1 MKRTQGTDVAAG
13 KARDAAARASA
24 AAQQAAARAQQAAQ
38 QARTQAGPLL
48 GRAREQGGPLL
59 EKARGQAGTLVEKGV
74 DQAAPLLEKAR
85 EEAVVLLE
93 RAMDEASPRLAEA
106 RRRAQ
111 RAAAAVRGDKPP
123 RQWPWL
129 VGAVATGLAVG
140 AVVSA
145 GIRRRPIMG
154 ELPPGGDAQ
163 RVAGPVGGRTDL
175 ERPGAAPRARWNG
188 PSAGLTAATGAPGRA
203 ERDATRQ
210 AGEERDPTTVA
221 AAEQEANALRGS
233 SQRDDR

>member
-1 MKRTQGTDVAAG
+1 MRRTQGTEVAAG
-13 KARDAAARASA
+13 KARDAATRASA

-48 GRAREQGGPLL
+48 VRAREQSGPLL
-59 EKARGQAGTLVEKGV
+59 EKARGQAGALAEKSM

-129 VGAVATGLAVG
+129 VGAVATGMAIG
-140 AVVSA
+140 AVVNA
-145 GIRRRPIMG
+145 GIRRRMIAG
-154 ELPPGGDAQ
+154 ELPPGESAQ
-163 RVAGPVGGRTDL
+163 HVAGPVGAGRTDL
-175 ERPGAAPRARWNG
+175 ERPGETTRTGWAGTTGPTVANG
-188 PSAGLTAATGAPGRA
+188 AFGRD
-203 ERDATRQ
+203 EQDATTP
-210 AGEERDPTTVA
+210 AT
-221 AAEQEANALRGS
+221 AEQEANALRGS
-233 SQRDDR
+233 SERYDR

>member
-1 MKRTQGTDVAAG
+1 MKRTPTEVATG
-13 KARDAAARASA
+13 KARDAAARASV
-24 AAQQAAARAQQAAQ
+24 AAQQAAARAQ

-48 GRAREQGGPLL
+48 GRAREQSGPLL
-59 EKARGQAGTLVEKGV
+59 EKAKDQAGTLVEKGK

-93 RAMDEASPRLAEA
+93 RAVDEASPRLAEA

-129 VGAVATGLAVG
+129 VGAVATGMAVG

-145 GIRRRPIMG
+145 GIRRRPIAG
-154 ELPPGGDAQ
+154 ELPPGEDMQPAA
-163 RVAGPVGGRTDL
+163 VPVGAGQTDL
-175 ERPGAAPRARWNG
+175 ERPGETPR
-188 PSAGLTAATGAPGRA
+188 SVVAPG
-203 ERDATRQ
+203 
-210 AGEERDPTTVA
+210 
-221 AAEQEANALRGS
+221 
-233 SQRDDR
+233 